1 LEIKNFNDVIG
12 DNNIKDVL
20 KSSKYAVFK
29 NDYNLINLKQVI
41 DDYKLNNF
49 DTNISFCNSE

>member
-1 LEIKNFNDVIG
+1 LEIKNFSDVIG
-12 DNNIKDVL
+12 DNNIKNVL
-20 KSSKYAVFK
+20 KSSKYAVVK